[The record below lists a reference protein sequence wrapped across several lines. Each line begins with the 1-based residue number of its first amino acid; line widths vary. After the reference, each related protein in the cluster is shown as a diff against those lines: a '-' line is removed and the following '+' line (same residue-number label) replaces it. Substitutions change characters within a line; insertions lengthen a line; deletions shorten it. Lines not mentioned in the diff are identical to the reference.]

1 MLYFK
6 TRSLARAF
14 ANRSGRKVKD
24 LGAASAKRWA
34 VVVLPTK

>member
-14 ANRSGRKVKD
+14 ASKSGRKIKD
-24 LGAASAKRWA
+24 FGASASKRWA
-34 VVVLPTK
+34 VVIL

>member
-14 ANRSGRKVKD
+14 AAKSGKKIKD
-24 LGAASAKRWA
+24 FGADAPKRWA
-34 VVVLPTK
+34 VVVL

>member
-14 ANRSGRKVKD
+14 ASKSGKKVKD
-24 LGAASAKRWA
+24 FGASAEKRWA
-34 VVVLPTK
+34 VVVL

>member
-14 ANRSGRKVKD
+14 AARSGRKVKD
-24 LGAASAKRWA
+24 LGANNPKRWA
-34 VVVLPTK
+34 VAVL

>member
-24 LGAASAKRWA
+24 LGVAYAKRWA
-34 VVVLPTK
+34 VFVL

>member
-24 LGAASAKRWA
+24 LGVANVKRWA
-34 VVVLPTK
+34 VVVLHTK

>member
-6 TRSLARAF
+6 TRQHARAF

-34 VVVLPTK
+34 VVVL

>member
-14 ANRSGRKVKD
+14 AAKAGRKVTD
-24 LGAASAKRWA
+24 LGHIANGSRWA
-34 VVVLPTK
+34 VKVI

>member
-14 ANRSGRKVKD
+14 AARSGRKIKD
-24 LGAASAKRWA
+24 LGAANEKRWA